1 MAVKRWIILWTA
13 ILELWV
19 SNRLNGIIKITK
31 NPFKSNI
38 YSLGWFLA
46 GAALFTFSRKRVSS
60 PASVPR
66 ATSVRFSMALAQNPV
81 SRKMRTS
88 TWVNQSS
95 KIYFT
100 LVKVDS
106 RRRSCLIWNR
116 GRFLRL
122 DFWPVR
128 HRKDSARRERLSNC
142 WNTLP
147 CVRHARHILAALS
160 WRDHNWHVRNHG
172 FSLSSSKSEI
182 DLTRYLVIFEKL
194 SLVTNMQIGNLWK
207 GFALFKQSVFLEFII
222 SQTVTAKRWRKAS
235 FSGYFFKWG
244 LRLFIMDGVKL
255 FKSRIPRSLLFFVR
269 LNRLQRLSTRWKA
282 LLRRSP
288 PNRSFHFHQINRID

>member
-1 MAVKRWIILWTA
+1 MAVKRWISLWTA

-19 SNRLNGIIKITK
+19 SNRLYSIIKIEK
-31 NPFKSNI
+31 NPCKSNI
-38 YSLGWFLA
+38 YFLGWFLA

-60 PASVPR
+60 PASAAR

-100 LVKVDS
+100 FIKVDS
-106 RRRSCLIWNR
+106 RRRSCLIRNR

-128 HRKDSARRERLSNC
+128 NWKDSDRRERLPNC

-147 CVRHARHILAALS
+147 CVRHDRHILAALS

-182 DLTRYLVIFEKL
+182 VLTRYLVILKNYRKWQTCKLGIYEKVSHYSSKACFL
-194 SLVTNMQIGNLWK
+194 NL
-207 GFALFKQSVFLEFII
+207 QSD
-222 SQTVTAKRWRKAS
+222 K
-235 FSGYFFKWG
+235 
-244 LRLFIMDGVKL
+244 
-255 FKSRIPRSLLFFVR
+255 P
-269 LNRLQRLSTRWKA
+269 
-282 LLRRSP
+282 
-288 PNRSFHFHQINRID
+288 